1 MTHAPTVTLHFS
13 QAILQA
19 CERLGIQLPPAL
31 LASLRDYPARVP
43 LSVQDELWT
52 AIEAAQNDP
61 LIGLRI
67 GFEIQVGH
75 LDSAGLL
82 LMSCETLGDALH
94 ALLEYFPII
103 SEGSAVDATTEAGD
117 VRIRYRPCYEAC
129 QGSRAEAV
137 IGCIVH
143 LSRWM
148 TGGDFSPMEV
158 TLRHGARAEAPD
170 YEALLGC
177 PVYFD
182 AADYSLRY
190 SERDLA
196 TPLIQANP
204 VVREHL
210 QRVAD
215 QMLASLSDSAL
226 SSQVQ
231 ALLHH
236 HPRGGKERI
245 ADLLGISGRHLNRR
259 LADEGSSFKL
269 IRDATLHRMAVERLR
284 GEDGLREIAEALGF
298 SDESAFAKAFRR
310 WAGLSPAQFRKS
322 ETQDPGR
329 P

>member
-1 MTHAPTVTLHFS
+1 MSQTPTVTLHFS

-19 CERLGIQLPPAL
+19 CDRLGIHLPRPL
-31 LASLRDYPARVP
+31 LASLKEHPARVP
-43 LSVQDELWT
+43 LSAQDEIWT
-52 AIEAAQNDP
+52 AIDAAQDDP

-103 SEGSAVDATTEAGD
+103 SEGSAVDVAAERGD
-117 VRIRYRPCYEAC
+117 VRIRYSPCYEAC
-129 QGSRAEAV
+129 QGTRAEAV

-148 TGGDFSPMEV
+148 TGETLSPTEV
-158 TLRHGARAEAPD
+158 TLRHTARADPSR

-177 PVYFD
+177 PVRFG
-182 AADYSLRY
+182 AADYTLTY

-196 TPLIQANP
+196 APLIQANP

-215 QMLASLSDSAL
+215 QMLAALSDSSF

-231 ALLHH
+231 ALVNH
-236 HPRGGKERI
+236 HPRWGKERI

-269 IRDATLHRMAVERLR
+269 IRDATLQRMAMERLR
-284 GEDGLREIAEALGF
+284 GGENLRDIADALGF

-310 WAGLSPAQFRKS
+310 WTGMSPARFRRS
-322 ETQDPGR
+322 GEAREART
-329 P
+329 